1 MCGTVISLG
10 GQVCADVAN
19 VLSSGWTQPDGDM
32 AGIHCAPVADQ
43 EDRAMGGGAK
53 GVSKLCP
60 QRRYRGRAPAVG
72 LGLSPPEAGVLMHCV

>member
-19 VLSSGWTQPDGDM
+19 VLSSVWTQPDGDM

-43 EDRAMGGGAK
+43 EDRARGGG
-53 GVSKLCP
+53 
-60 QRRYRGRAPAVG
+60 RRGSRSCAPSGGIGAE
-72 LGLSPPEAGVLMHCV
+72 PPLWVWG